1 MGRNRKGT
9 TGQLYVAVKM
19 DTSIK
24 RNVRDKITK
33 SGTQGMRKKACSAY
47 ETNGP
52 GDTRQAGSEKQSQY

>member
-1 MGRNRKGT
+1 MGRNRKGA

-24 RNVRDKITK
+24 RNIRDKIIK
-33 SGTQGMRKKACSAY
+33 SGTRGMRNKACTAY

-52 GDTRQAGSEKQSQY
+52 GETRQARSEKQSQY